1 MPHDR
6 LGRARAPGQNR
17 GLRPLH
23 PRLPLRW
30 VSRALRLAMPEADWA
45 RLDALARRHRAD
57 GDTQARAYGRAL
69 GVLMNA
75 QAPAPTPAPSLDWL
89 DWERHKSQRLLHR
102 TH

>member
-45 RLDALARRHRAD
+45 RLDALARRHRAA

-69 GVLMNA
+69 GALLDA
-75 QAPAPTPAPSLDWL
+75 QAPATPSASSLDWL
-89 DWERHKSQRLLHR
+89 DWERLKTQRLLPRAH
-102 TH
+102 